1 MTLDPLLTPP
11 PPPPAD
17 RTSAASATRPTRA
30 TGAGKRTRRP
40 SPAAAARIL
49 ATGLATTAMLGLT
62 TGYALAKKAQQPEIS
77 PSAPKQSTDQAS
89 QTPSVPSQT
98 PATSPDRNVSGNLGS
113 PVVTSPPVVEIP
125 VPEIAPAQPGNNW
138 NGGNNQPSNG
148 SN

>member
-1 MTLDPLLTPP
+1 MTLDPLLPP

-17 RTSAASATRPTRA
+17 RTSATRA
-30 TGAGKRTRRP
+30 TASGKRTRRP

-77 PSAPKQSTDQAS
+77 PVSPNQTTDQAS
-89 QTPSVPSQT
+89 QTPSAPEQP
-98 PATSPDRNVSGNLGS
+98 PATSPDQNVSGNSGS